1 MYGRPPASPLCPL
14 PTYGPWSLLAGIG
27 PAVRQLRAQADILLL
42 ALALCNAGV
51 LQRGPLH
58 VVGIVAVAA
67 DKVTEERKRYYEQ
80 VQLPVGGKGPAP
92 EAAMRV
98 RIQC

>member
-1 MYGRPPASPLCPL
+1 M
-14 PTYGPWSLLAGIG
+14 
-27 PAVRQLRAQADILLL
+27 RQLRAQADILLL

-80 VQLPVGGKGPAP
+80 AQLPVGGKGPAP